1 MRNRRR
7 PPPASKSG
15 APRAHEDASYAVG
28 FGKPPK
34 RFQFKPGL
42 SGNPRGR
49 PKGSQSL
56 RTKIANVL
64 TSKIVKRE
72 GDKEKTITAIEGMV
86 WKQVESG
93 LKGNERALLSTF
105 KLASA
110 LGLLEKVGTRMR
122 VHYCPRLSKI
132 LSTNSY
138 RRSRSGRLRINP
150 DAPSVEFTGATI
162 VDRSVYAE

>member
-7 PPPASKSG
+7 TPAGKSSTR
-15 APRAHEDASYAVG
+15 RAGEDAPYAVG
-28 FGKPPK
+28 FGKPP
-34 RFQFKPGL
+34 RSSQFKPGQ
-42 SGNPRGR
+42 SGNPSGR

-110 LGLLEKVGTRMR
+110 LGLLEKAGTRMR

-138 RRSRSGRLRINP
+138 RRSQSRRLRIKL